1 MDFFTQDSFT
11 QDNGS
16 EAGKVLIISAT
27 DSFLAK
33 SLITKLESSGI
44 DSVFTH
50 AKIKEIEQYSEEMCL
65 AILFMSEEL
74 LSSPETL
81 VYLKDTIQD
90 NDRGLILI
98 GDEEQYDEIMK
109 TIPAPAV
116 TEWFARPLDIDKL
129 IGRVSSYLD
138 ENTGE
143 KRKKTV
149 LIVDDDITYMR
160 TVYEWLKGSYHVG
173 MASNGVQAIS
183 YLTKNKADLVL
194 LDYEM
199 PIANGPQVLSML
211 RADSETGQIP
221 VMFLTGHG
229 DKDSV
234 LSVVGLSPVD
244 YLLKTIDKDTLLKKL
259 KDFFDKHRS

>member
-1 MDFFTQDSFT
+1 MDTKAAED
-11 QDNGS
+11 
-16 EAGKVLIISAT
+16 KVLILSAT

-33 SLITKLESSGI
+33 SLVTKLEGI
-44 DSVFTH
+44 GIRSEFTH
-50 AKIKEIEQYSEEMCL
+50 TDIREIEKHL
-65 AILFMSEEL
+65 DNTALVILFMSEEL
-74 LSSPETL
+74 EDLPDTL
-81 VYLKDTIQD
+81 VYLKDAIVD
-90 NDRGLILI
+90 KEIGLILI
-98 GDEEQYDEIMK
+98 GDDVQYDIVK
-109 TIPAPAV
+109 KSIPEQLI
-116 TEWFARPLDIDKL
+116 TQMFSRPLDIDALVKKAA
-129 IGRVSSYLD
+129 GYLD

-183 YLTKNKADLVL
+183 YLAKNKADLIL

-199 PIANGPQVLSML
+199 PVANGPQVLSML
-211 RADSETGQIP
+211 KNDSDTGQIP

-234 LSVVGLSPVD
+234 LSVVGLCPVD

-259 KDFFDKHRS
+259 NDFFSNRRS

>member
-1 MDFFTQDSFT
+1 MDFFTEEIKPET
-11 QDNGS
+11 
-16 EAGKVLIISAT
+16 GKVVIISST

-33 SLITKLESSGI
+33 SLITKL
-44 DSVFTH
+44 DSVGINAVFAH
-50 AKIKEIEQYSEEMCL
+50 ADIKEIDQYAEDMEL
-65 AILFMSEEL
+65 VILFMSEDLE
-74 LSSPETL
+74 STPEIP
-81 VYLKDTIQD
+81 VYLKDTVQD
-90 NDRGLILI
+90 KDRGLILI
-98 GDEEQYDEIMK
+98 GDVEQYELMKK
-109 TIPAPAV
+109 TITEPAI
-116 TEWFARPLDIDKL
+116 TDWFERPLDIEKL
-129 IGRVSSYLD
+129 VRRVSTYLD

-160 TVYEWLKGSYHVG
+160 TVYEWLKGSYHIG

-211 RADSETGQIP
+211 RSDSETGQIP
-221 VMFLTGHG
+221 VMFLTGRG

-244 YLLKTIDKDTLLKKL
+244 YLLKTIDRDTLLKKL
-259 KDFFDKHRS
+259 KDFFDKQGR

>member
-1 MDFFTQDSFT
+1 MMGGNNET
-11 QDNGS
+11 
-16 EAGKVLIISAT
+16 GKVVIMSVK

-33 SLITKLESSGI
+33 SLITKLQGVGVGAVFSHADVKEMGKCL
-44 DSVFTH
+44 DSMELV
-50 AKIKEIEQYSEEMCL
+50 
-65 AILFMSEEL
+65 ILFMSEEL
-74 LSSPETL
+74 EKIPETL
-81 VYLKDTIQD
+81 VLLKDAVQD
-90 NDRGLILI
+90 REIGLILI
-98 GDEEQYDEIMK
+98 GEESEYETVKK
-109 TIPAPAV
+109 TIPEQAV
-116 TEWFARPLDIDKL
+116 TALFKRPLDIDALTKK
-129 IGRVSSYLD
+129 VCDYLD

-183 YLTKNKADLVL
+183 YLAKNKADLVL

-211 RADSETGQIP
+211 KNNADTGQIP

-229 DKDSV
+229 DRESV
-234 LSVVGLSPVD
+234 MSVIDLKPVD
-244 YLLKTIDKDTLLKKL
+244 YLLKTIDKESLLNKL
-259 KDFFDKHRS
+259 DNFFAERRNSNIF

>member
-1 MDFFTQDSFT
+1 MAEVT
-11 QDNGS
+11 GM
-16 EAGKVLIISAT
+16 AKVVIISAS

-33 SLITKLESSGI
+33 SLMTKLEEAGI
-44 DSVFTH
+44 SAGFSHTE
-50 AKIKEIEQYSEEMCL
+50 IKEMELHLERAELI
-65 AILFMSEEL
+65 ILFAGEEVEEI
-74 LSSPETL
+74 PESI
-81 VYLKDTIQD
+81 VYLKDSVIDKEQ
-90 NDRGLILI
+90 GLILI
-98 GDEEQYDEIMK
+98 SEEEQYDSVRKI
-109 TIPAPAV
+109 IPEQLI
-116 TEWFARPLDIDKL
+116 TQWQRRPVDIDRLVKSVCTY
-129 IGRVSSYLD
+129 ID
-138 ENTGE
+138 ENSGE

-183 YLTKNKADLVL
+183 YLAKNKADLIL

-211 RADSETGQIP
+211 KVDSETEEIP

-229 DKDSV
+229 DRDSV

-244 YLLKTIDKDTLLKKL
+244 YLLKTIDRDTLLKKL
-259 KDFFDKHRS
+259 SDFVEKRKKTGENIG